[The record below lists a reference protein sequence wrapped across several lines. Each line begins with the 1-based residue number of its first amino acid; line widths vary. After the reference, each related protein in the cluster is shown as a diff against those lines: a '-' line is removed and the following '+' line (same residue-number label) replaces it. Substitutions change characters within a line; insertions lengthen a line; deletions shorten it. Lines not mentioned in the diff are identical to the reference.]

1 MAKSKG
7 AIVID
12 TKLNDK
18 KIEGDFEQLEKKTKN
33 MINKYNKS
41 VDSIK
46 KQELALEKVKQKLN
60 DIQSGNVIPT
70 SLKEMYNQLNKNNKE
85 MEKINQKYNELST
98 KGFTTSIEDKELAK
112 LKQARIDLNQINSEL
127 IEEISIAKKTTPEVM
142 QLTQQINNMTSSLEE
157 TKNQTNQLGTEIQES
172 LNQKGSFLGMKNGF
186 DDVGKKIDKFKNR
199 MTRLVGTVAVFSLIR
214 NGLTKLRNG
223 FMSLLKQ
230 NDTFNDSLNQI
241 KASLMTAFAPIYNA
255 CLPAINTLM
264 NSLAK
269 LAGTIAVFVSGLFGT
284 SLEDAKKQAKDLSK
298 SLDDVGS
305 SGEEASGGLSSFDKL
320 EVVGGGDSSTGAS
333 SKTGID
339 YSGEIQY
346 SQNLLNTLNK
356 IKDFVSE
363 NGDAIIGFITGV
375 TGALVSMKLLGLD
388 PIKNIGIGIMLA
400 GIVLLIQD
408 IIEFLENPTWEK
420 FGEILIDIGLILAGL
435 ALIIGSVPMA
445 IAAVCAVIVGI
456 VIKYWDEI
464 WAVLEPIVRWIYNKL
479 IKPIIDFFAVLWES
493 IKIGIETIKELWN
506 SFKTKIVS
514 IATSIKTGVVNGF
527 NNIKDG
533 ISNAMNKVK
542 TIISNIWNGIWS
554 TIKGVINK
562 IIGGV
567 ESMVNTVIKG
577 LNKILE
583 PLTKVGN
590 AILEAVGI
598 KSFSFST
605 IPQVKLPRLA
615 TGAVIPPRSEFAAI
629 LGDQKRGVNI
639 ETPLDTMVEAFNKAL
654 DSRDANGEL
663 VIENL
668 TIVNRIGNTEIS
680 KTVVKGV
687 RIAEKQ
693 LGKPLFIN

>member
-46 KQELALEKVKQKLN
+46 KQELALDKVKQKLN
-60 DIQSGNVIPT
+60 DIQSGNIIPA
-70 SLKEMYNQLNKNNKE
+70 SLKEMYNQLNKNDKE
-85 MEKINQKYNELST
+85 LEKINQRYNELST
-98 KGFTTSIEDKELAK
+98 KNFTTSIEDKEIIK

-127 IEEISIAKKTTPEVM
+127 IEEINIAKITTPEVM

-157 TKNQTNQLGTEIQES
+157 TKKQTGELGKEIQES
-172 LNQKGSFLGMKNGF
+172 LNQKSSFLGMKNGF

-230 NDTFNDSLNQI
+230 NNTFNTSLNQI

-264 NSLAK
+264 NSLSK
-269 LAGTIAVFVSGLFGT
+269 LAGTIAMFVSGLFGT
-284 SLEDAKKQAKDLSK
+284 SLEDAKKQAQDLSK
-298 SLDDVGS
+298 SLEDVGS

-320 EVVGGGDSSTGAS
+320 EVIGGGDSGS
-333 SKTGID
+333 SGGSSNTGID

-346 SQNLLNTLNK
+346 SQSLLNTLNK

-363 NGDAIIGFITGV
+363 NGDVIIGFITGI

-400 GIVLLIQD
+400 GIILLIQD
-408 IIEFLENPTWEK
+408 IIEFLKNPTWEK
-420 FGEILIDIGLILAGL
+420 FGEILIDIGLILVGL
-435 ALIIGSVPMA
+435 ALIIGSVPVA

-464 WAVLEPIVRWIYNKL
+464 WAVLEPIVMWIYNKL

-527 NNIKDG
+527 NSIKDG
-533 ISNAMNKVK
+533 VSNAMNKVK

-567 ESMVNTVIKG
+567 ESMINTIIKG
-577 LNKILE
+577 LNKIIE

-590 AILEAVGI
+590 SILSAVGI

-654 DSRDANGEL
+654 DNRDNKSVDFSPTYILQFGNE
-663 VIENL
+663 
-668 TIVNRIGNTEIS
+668 RIGKICH
-680 KTVVKGV
+680 KGLKLE
-687 RIAEKQ
+687 EKII
-693 LGKPLFIN
+693 GKPIVLN